1 MSITKINNC
10 CGCIPLKSGIVII
23 TLLWLIYGVY
33 GTVVNARYISAYK
46 KYIAAIIIH
55 GFVALG
61 AAFGLYILAFEDT
74 FKMLIIYSKIT
85 LFITAV
91 VIIDNLTA
99 IISIVSYDSPKE
111 CAYQYGNYG
120 GCDMLIVITIISIL
134 LSVYFSIIILV
145 YARRRK
151 SKEYVAATVD
161 NHPHGQTR
169 EDTTSVP

>member
-111 CAYQYGNYG
+111 CAYQYV
-120 GCDMLIVITIISIL
+120 LKTPSHIIF
-134 LSVYFSIIILV
+134 SVLKI